1 MRAANLV
8 KRGYQSIYSNIHRRG
23 QLRLLSSVVGE
34 TDAVVREKMFYD
46 AVIVGAGTELT
57 HIEHE

>member
-1 MRAANLV
+1 M
-8 KRGYQSIYSNIHRRG
+8 
-23 QLRLLSSVVGE
+23 LSSVVGE